1 MIIKRKYDP
10 EFDKRVP
17 LDEWLESPREA
28 YEEIAED
35 IEIKRDNLLMISE
48 DMVNLARWLTW
59 EVQTPEIEKESA
71 SGLRYASKMYA
82 AFLKLAQQ
90 PEQEQTFKIYNLPE
104 VTWNGKGMLEA
115 GYAAPSEWID
125 AYFLA
130 VITRDT
136 ESMDSLA
143 NFPIETMKQ
152 SATQAGPVSYKLV
165 EVFQAYHH
173 HQADYPKLLDECMG
187 MAVKQNDDWALY
199 IAFGYLETLAALS
212 PATFDVGCDFNEALA
227 KNLQAQERYHIY
239 EAGPDHAPV
248 DSFLPLQLLGMACMW
263 HDMGNEVT
271 IESDSLPRFL
281 INGTYFK

>member
-1 MIIKRKYDP
+1 MIINRNYIPKFEKISLKRRL
-10 EFDKRVP
+10 KR
-17 LDEWLESPREA
+17 LKQA

-71 SGLRYASKMYA
+71 TALRYASKMYA
-82 AFLKLAQQ
+82 AFLKLAEQ

-104 VTWNGKGMLEA
+104 VTWNGKGMLEN

-143 NFPIETMKQ
+143 NFPVETMKQ

-187 MAVKQNDDWALY
+187 MAVKQNDDWAIY

-227 KNLQAQERYHIY
+227 KNVQAQERYHIY

-271 IESDSLPRFL
+271 VKSDSLPRFL

>member
-1 MIIKRKYDP
+1 MKVERKYAP
-10 EFDKRVP
+10 EFSTCVP
-17 LDEWLESPREA
+17 LAEWLDIPRRR
-28 YEEIAED
+28 IKKCPVN
-35 IEIKRDNLLMISE
+35 IVKKRDNLINYTRE
-48 DMVNLARWLTW
+48 FFDLARWLTW
-59 EVQTPEIEKESA
+59 EVQTPEVEKESA
-71 SGLRYASKMYA
+71 TGLRYASKMYA
-82 AFLKLAQQ
+82 AFLKLAEQ
-90 PEQEQTFKIYNLPE
+90 PEQEQTFKIYDLPE

-152 SATQAGPVSYKLV
+152 SATQAGPVSYKLI

-187 MAVKQNDDWALY
+187 MAVKQNDDWAIY

-263 HDMGNEVT
+263 HDMGNEV
-271 IESDSLPRFL
+271 IVESDSLPRFL
-281 INGTYFK
+281 IEGKYF

>member
-1 MIIKRKYDP
+1 MIINRNSIP
-10 EFDKRVP
+10 EFEKIPLKRR
-17 LDEWLESPREA
+17 LKRLERA
-28 YEEIAED
+28 YEEIAEN
-35 IEIKRDNLLMISE
+35 IEIKRDNLLTISKDMIK
-48 DMVNLARWLTW
+48 LARWLTW
-59 EVQTPEIEKESA
+59 EVQTPEIEKKSA
-71 SGLRYASKMYA
+71 TGLRYASKMYA
-82 AFLKLAQQ
+82 AFLKLAQY
-90 PEQEQTFKIYNLPE
+90 PEQDLTFKIYDLPE
-104 VTWNGKGMLEA
+104 VKWNGKGMLES
-115 GYAAPSEWID
+115 GRAAPSQWLD

-187 MAVKQNDDWALY
+187 MAVKQNDDWAIY

-227 KNLQAQERYHIY
+227 KNVQAQERYHIY
-239 EAGPDHAPV
+239 ETGPDHAPV
-248 DSFLPLQLLGMACMW
+248 DSFLPLQLLGMAYMW

-271 IESDSLPRFL
+271 VESDSLPRFL

>member
-1 MIIKRKYDP
+1 MLNRNYTPNFKNVSLERRLLTSRSRIDRCSINIIKN
-10 EFDKRVP
+10 
-17 LDEWLESPREA
+17 
-28 YEEIAED
+28 
-35 IEIKRDNLLMISE
+35 RDNLLRYAQEYINFS
-48 DMVNLARWLTW
+48 RWLSW

-71 SGLRYASKMYA
+71 TGLRYASKMYA
-82 AFLKLAQQ
+82 AFLKLAEQ
-90 PEQEQTFKIYNLPE
+90 PEQDLTFKIYDLPE
-104 VTWNGKGMLEA
+104 VTWNGKGMLES
-115 GYAAPSEWID
+115 GRAAPSQWID

-130 VITRDT
+130 MITRDT

-187 MAVKQNDDWALY
+187 MAVKQNDDWAIY

-227 KNLQAQERYHIY
+227 KNVQAQERYHIY

-263 HDMGNEVT
+263 HDMGNEV
-271 IESDSLPRFL
+271 IVESDSLPRFL
-281 INGTYFK
+281 IEGKYF

>member
-1 MIIKRKYDP
+1 MLNRNYTPNFKNVSLERRLLTSRSRIDRCSINIIKN
-10 EFDKRVP
+10 
-17 LDEWLESPREA
+17 
-28 YEEIAED
+28 
-35 IEIKRDNLLMISE
+35 RDNLLRYAQEYINFS
-48 DMVNLARWLTW
+48 RWLSW

-71 SGLRYASKMYA
+71 TGLRYASKMYV
-82 AFLKLAQQ
+82 AFLKLAEQ
-90 PEQEQTFKIYNLPE
+90 PEQDLTFKIYDLPE
-104 VTWNGKGMLEA
+104 VTWNGKGVLEA
-115 GYAAPSEWID
+115 GRAAPSQWID

-130 VITRDT
+130 MITRDT

-173 HQADYPKLLDECMG
+173 SKADYPKLLDECMG

-199 IAFGYLETLAALS
+199 IAMGYLETLAALS

-227 KNLQAQERYHIY
+227 KNVQAQERYHIY

-248 DSFLPLQLLGMACMW
+248 KSFLPLQLLGMACMW
-263 HDMGNEVT
+263 HDIGNEVT
-271 IESDSLPRFL
+271 VENDSLPRFL
-281 INGTYFK
+281 IEGKYF

>member
-1 MIIKRKYDP
+1 MLNRNYTPNFKNVSLERRLLTSRSRIDRCSINIIKN
-10 EFDKRVP
+10 
-17 LDEWLESPREA
+17 
-28 YEEIAED
+28 
-35 IEIKRDNLLMISE
+35 RDNLLRYAQEYINFS
-48 DMVNLARWLTW
+48 RWLTW
-59 EVQTPEIEKESA
+59 EVQTPEIENESA

-82 AFLKLAQQ
+82 AFLKLAQY
-90 PEQEQTFKIYNLPE
+90 PEQDLTFKIYDLPE
-104 VTWNGKGMLEA
+104 VTWNGKGMLES
-115 GYAAPSEWID
+115 GRAAPSQWID

-173 HQADYPKLLDECMG
+173 SKADYPKLLDECMG
-187 MAVKQNDDWALY
+187 MAVKQNDDWAIY

-227 KNLQAQERYHIY
+227 KNVQAQERYHIS

-248 DSFLPLQLLGMACMW
+248 DSFIPLQLLGMACMW

-271 IESDSLPRFL
+271 VESDSLPRFL
-281 INGTYFK
+281 IEGKYF

>member
-1 MIIKRKYDP
+1 MLNRNYTPNFKNVSLERRLLTSRSRIDRCSINIIKN
-10 EFDKRVP
+10 
-17 LDEWLESPREA
+17 
-28 YEEIAED
+28 
-35 IEIKRDNLLMISE
+35 RDNLLRYAQEYINFS
-48 DMVNLARWLTW
+48 RWLSW

-71 SGLRYASKMYA
+71 TGLRYASKMYA
-82 AFLKLAQQ
+82 AFLKLAEQ
-90 PEQEQTFKIYNLPE
+90 PEQDLTFKIYDLPE
-104 VTWNGKGMLEA
+104 VTWNGKGMLES
-115 GYAAPSEWID
+115 GRAAPSQWID

-130 VITRDT
+130 MITRDT

-187 MAVKQNDDWALY
+187 MAVKQNDDWAIY

-227 KNLQAQERYHIY
+227 KNVQAQERYHIY

-271 IESDSLPRFL
+271 VESDSLPRFL

>member
-1 MIIKRKYDP
+1 MLNRNDTTNFKNVSLERRLLTSRSRIDRCSINIIKN
-10 EFDKRVP
+10 
-17 LDEWLESPREA
+17 
-28 YEEIAED
+28 
-35 IEIKRDNLLMISE
+35 RDNLLRYAQEYINFS
-48 DMVNLARWLTW
+48 RWLSW

-71 SGLRYASKMYA
+71 TGLRYASKMYA
-82 AFLKLAQQ
+82 AFLKLAEQ
-90 PEQEQTFKIYNLPE
+90 PEQDLTFKIYDLPE
-104 VTWNGKGMLEA
+104 VTWNGKGMLES
-115 GYAAPSEWID
+115 GRAAPSQWID

-130 VITRDT
+130 MITRDT

-187 MAVKQNDDWALY
+187 MAVKQNDDWAIY

-227 KNLQAQERYHIY
+227 KNVQAQERYHIY

-271 IESDSLPRFL
+271 VESDSLPRFL

>member
-1 MIIKRKYDP
+1 MNIERKVKIDLAKL
-10 EFDKRVP
+10 DK
-17 LDEWLESPREA
+17 WLAFPREM
-28 YEEIAED
+28 
-35 IEIKRDNLLMISE
+35 IEMVPQAITIRRDNLIAFPDQYLELS
-48 DMVNLARWLTW
+48 RWLTW
-59 EVQTPEIEKESA
+59 AEQTPEIEQESA
-71 SGLRYASKMYA
+71 TGLRYASKMYA
-82 AFLKLAQQ
+82 AFLKLAEQ
-90 PEQEQTFKIYNLPE
+90 PEQEQTFKIYDLPE

-115 GYAAPSEWID
+115 GYAAPSEWLD

-143 NFPIETMKQ
+143 DFPIETMKQ

-199 IAFGYLETLAALS
+199 IAMGYLETLAALTPS
-212 PATFDVGCDFNEALA
+212 IFDVGCDFNEALA
-227 KNLQAQERYHIY
+227 KNVQAQERYHIY

-248 DSFLPLQLLGMACMW
+248 DSFLPLQLLGMTCMW

-271 IESDSLPRFL
+271 VESDSLPRFL
-281 INGTYFK
+281 IEGKYF

>member
-1 MIIKRKYDP
+1 MLNRNYTPNFKNVSLERRLLTSRSRIDRCSINIIKN
-10 EFDKRVP
+10 
-17 LDEWLESPREA
+17 
-28 YEEIAED
+28 
-35 IEIKRDNLLMISE
+35 RDNLLRYAQEYINFS
-48 DMVNLARWLTW
+48 RWLTW
-59 EVQTPEIEKESA
+59 EVQTPEVEKESA
-71 SGLRYASKMYA
+71 TGLRYASKMYA
-82 AFLKLAQQ
+82 AFLKLAEH
-90 PEQEQTFKIYNLPE
+90 PEQEQTFKIYDLPE

-115 GYAAPSEWID
+115 GYAAPSEWLD

-143 NFPIETMKQ
+143 DFPIETMKQ

-199 IAFGYLETLAALS
+199 IAMGYLETLAALTPS
-212 PATFDVGCDFNEALA
+212 IFDVGCDFNEALA
-227 KNLQAQERYHIY
+227 KNLKAQERYHIY
-239 EAGPDHAPV
+239 EAGPEHAPV

-271 IESDSLPRFL
+271 VESDSLPRFL

>member
-1 MIIKRKYDP
+1 MKIERAYKPNLKQ
-10 EFDKRVP
+10 VSV
-17 LDEWLESPREA
+17 DEWLEPLQ
-28 YEEIAED
+28 
-35 IEIKRDNLLMISE
+35 KRRKKISE
-48 DMVNLARWLTW
+48 NLIKKKGNLIRFSELYINISSWLTW

-71 SGLRYASKMYA
+71 TGLRYASKMYA
-82 AFLKLAQQ
+82 AFLKLAEQ

-136 ESMDSLA
+136 KSMDSLA

-152 SATQAGPVSYKLV
+152 SATQADPVLYSVV
-165 EVFQAYHH
+165 EVFQAYHNRLP
-173 HQADYPKLLDECMG
+173 DFPMLLNNTMEELLSDG
-187 MAVKQNDDWALY
+187 DDWSIY
-199 IAFGYLETLAALS
+199 IGMGYLETFGALM
-212 PATFDVGCDFNEALA
+212 PATFDIGCNFNEALA
-227 KNLQAQERYHIY
+227 KNLQAQERYHIN

-271 IESDSLPRFL
+271 VESDSLPRFL

>member
-1 MIIKRKYDP
+1 MNIERKVKIDLAKL
-10 EFDKRVP
+10 DK
-17 LDEWLESPREA
+17 WLAFPRE
-28 YEEIAED
+28 I
-35 IEIKRDNLLMISE
+35 IEMMPQAITIRRDNLIAFPEQYLELS
-48 DMVNLARWLTW
+48 RWLTW
-59 EVQTPEIEKESA
+59 EVQTPEIENESA
-71 SGLRYASKMYA
+71 TGLRYASKMYA

-104 VTWNGKGMLEA
+104 VTWNGKGMLEN

-136 ESMDSLA
+136 ESMYSLA

-187 MAVKQNDDWALY
+187 MAVKQNDD
-199 IAFGYLETLAALS
+199 
-212 PATFDVGCDFNEALA
+212 
-227 KNLQAQERYHIY
+227 
-239 EAGPDHAPV
+239 
-248 DSFLPLQLLGMACMW
+248 
-263 HDMGNEVT
+263 
-271 IESDSLPRFL
+271 
-281 INGTYFK
+281 